1 MKCPLRLPA
10 RLAASAVSL
19 TFCVSAYCGTAV
31 PPPTSPTP
39 PQANSP
45 HGQFTPS
52 ATTTVAIPGPLK
64 PLLRMAGISQQI
76 SPDDVLPLLARN
88 VYTEGYQTGRPTEF
102 LLLVDRY
109 VHQARELQLLAGPGG
124 VIHVNGCTDMGP
136 LLQVLGYRLR
146 QTCGDKSATLVTADA
161 ERAFLTIDSGFPLTV
176 LEDALQTG
184 ASFDYP
190 YPLTR
195 VPVLFHES
203 EWVQLSTDRKRS
215 SQSLLDVLLHEPKIA
230 RLYWAMS
237 REDDGTRLALE
248 RSAGLQKLLPYANV
262 LDFYGAQITVRS
274 GRVILPGGAQAE
286 SEWRDLVGASPSS
299 PGDFVV
305 RLLAKDNGW
314 LAAYFDALSRVN
326 QAQQAR
332 LTESPR
338 LKHLYEAFHS
348 PEPQTSAADAAF
360 RKAPGLSILFT
371 RLQWGPNGQLY
382 IPGNLDVWKQIL
394 NEKSDSKIVKDWGK
408 RAHHFDKPEQL
419 LEAMVSLSRL
429 DSDRSPLQ
437 IYLLLSE
444 LDRARPPDNRLSPPT
459 ALLLA
464 SKFAQLS
471 SWYLIFCEFPEL
483 GDASIAQFVQVTGSI
498 DQLANQDL
506 RGNALGIFQANIGLW
521 QIFARQGQIPRG
533 KLKDSWQGVVQP
545 LAKISSSTELFDQG
559 RASLDSLLLA
569 VSGKSNNSQDEVVA
583 LLAGPQQQSPESQR
597 MHQEMANRM
606 SSVLSDQRL
615 TPLDTILA
623 LADGLQSMA
632 QGKPASHQMLALA
645 GELREFEM
653 PRPIFTKREKI
664 EWAPGVY
671 SNPHAELQ
679 LKTDLTK
686 VIKEPGNHAQLESA
700 RGQLTPFFRDT
711 LVGLNYAYYEPPGAQ
726 ILHVNPLFVRSHDF
740 SGETLM
746 GAERL
751 WQAPQLLDAGSPAGG
766 GAYLVGSLADLP
778 YVLASTEEDFIA
790 PENVQALIWKE
801 LVPGLLVGA
810 TLPRWWNVSPSEL
823 HAVALYQRAGEEIL
837 TASAAN
843 EQLRLKVV
851 EILSDRLTPR
861 RLDEVD
867 NALGDKNAAS
877 IIPALMPADTFYLAA
892 TFRQKYPQEFVSAGQ
907 ISKELDDLSHQS
919 PDLVNVDRISKD
931 FGVPHPI
938 LAQSYA
944 SELLSVKPFPAFAG
958 YSSRLFGESWD
969 SSNIYWARLADEMA
983 YSPVMLNRLVPQLTR
998 SMIAKIFATD
1008 LEDWPAV
1015 LRAMQQTGEDLRRGK
1030 ISVPPPTATTSAL
1043 R

>member
-1 MKCPLRLPA
+1 MKSPLYSTT
-10 RLAASAVSL
+10 RLAVFVVSL
-19 TFCVSAYCGTAV
+19 SFCASAYCGTTV
-31 PPPTSPTP
+31 PPSAPSPSPTDTAR
-39 PQANSP
+39 QQFASP
-45 HGQFTPS
+45 
-52 ATTTVAIPGPLK
+52 ATSFVVIPGPLK

-76 SPDDVLPLLARN
+76 SPEEVLPLLARN

-109 VHQARELQLLAGPGG
+109 VHQARELQLLAGPTGA
-124 VIHVNGCTDMGP
+124 IHVNGCNDIGP

-146 QTCGDKSATLVTADA
+146 QGCGDKSATLVTADA
-161 ERAFLTIDSGFPLTV
+161 ERAFLTTDSGFPLTV
-176 LEDALQTG
+176 LEDALQSGT
-184 ASFDYP
+184 SFEYSFP
-190 YPLTR
+190 ATR

-203 EWVQLSTDRKRS
+203 EWVQLSTDRKRVN
-215 SQSLLDVLLHEPKIA
+215 QNLIDVLLHEPNIA
-230 RLYWAMS
+230 RLYWALS
-237 REDDGTRLALE
+237 REDEETRVFLQ
-248 RSAGLQKLLPYANV
+248 RSEGLQKLLPYANV
-262 LDFYGAQITVRS
+262 LDFYGGQIAIRS
-274 GRVILPGGAQAE
+274 GRVILPGGPQAQN
-286 SEWRDLVGASPSS
+286 EWKDLVGASPSS
-299 PGDFVV
+299 PGDFIL

-314 LAAYFDALSRVN
+314 LAAYFDALSRVD

-338 LKHLYEAFHS
+338 LKHQYEAFRS
-348 PEPQTSAADAAF
+348 PEPQARAADAAF

-371 RLQWGPNGQLY
+371 RLRWDPNGQIY
-382 IPGNLDVWKQIL
+382 IPGNLNVWKEIL
-394 NEKSDSKIVKDWGK
+394 AQKTDSKIVRDWGK
-408 RAHHFDKPEQL
+408 RARHFDRPEQL

-429 DSDRSPLQ
+429 DSDSSPLQ
-437 IYLLLSE
+437 IYLFLSE
-444 LDRARPPDNRLSPPT
+444 LDHVRSPENRLSPAT

-464 SKFAQLS
+464 SKYSQLS
-471 SWYLIFCEFPEL
+471 SWYLIFCEFPDL
-483 GDASIAQFVQVTGSI
+483 GDTSIAQFVQATGSI
-498 DQLANQDL
+498 DQLSNQDL
-506 RGNALGIFQANIGLW
+506 RGNALGIFQANVGLW
-521 QIFARQGQIPRG
+521 QIFARQGQIPQN
-533 KLKDSWQGVVQP
+533 KLNESWQGVVQP
-545 LAKISSSTELFDQG
+545 FNKISSSSQLFDQG
-559 RASLDSLLLA
+559 RASLGSLLIA
-569 VSGKSNNSQDEVVA
+569 VSDNANCSQDEILA
-583 LLAGPQQQSPESQR
+583 LLAGPQQQSPDGQR

-606 SSVLSDQRL
+606 GSVLADQRL
-615 TPLDTILA
+615 TSLDTLMA
-623 LADGLQSMA
+623 LAAGLQSMA
-632 QGKPASHQMLALA
+632 QGKPASRQMLALA

-686 VIKEPGNHAQLESA
+686 VIKEPANHAQLESA

-726 ILHVNPLFVRSHDF
+726 VLHVNPLFVRSHDF

-778 YVLASTEEDFIA
+778 YVLASAEEDFIA

-801 LVPGLLVGA
+801 LVPGLLVSA
-810 TLPRWWNVSPSEL
+810 TLPRWWNVSPIEL

-837 TASAAN
+837 TAAGTN

-851 EILSDRLTPR
+851 DVLSDRLTPR

-867 NALGDKNAAS
+867 HALSAKDAAS
-877 IIPALMPADTFYLAA
+877 IIPQLMPADTFYLTA
-892 TFRQKYPQEFVSAGQ
+892 TFRQKFPQEFVSSGSA
-907 ISKELDDLSHQS
+907 SKELDNLCRQY
-919 PDLVNVDRISKD
+919 PDQVSVDRISKD

-944 SELLSVKPFPAFAG
+944 SALLTVKPFPAFAG

-969 SSNIYWARLADEMA
+969 SSNIYWARLADEMS
-983 YSPVMLNRLVPQLTR
+983 YTPVMLNRLVPQLTR
-998 SMIAKIFATD
+998 TMIAKIFATD

-1015 LRAMQQTGEDLRRGK
+1015 LRAMQQTGEDFRRGK
-1030 ISVPPPTATTSAL
+1030 ISVPPTMTTTGAL

>member
-1 MKCPLRLPA
+1 MKCPLDSTT
-10 RLAASAVSL
+10 RLASFIVSL
-19 TFCVSAYCGTAV
+19 SFCISAYCGTTV
-31 PPPTSPTP
+31 PPSAPSTPVPDTTHRQYAPPATS
-39 PQANSP
+39 
-45 HGQFTPS
+45 F
-52 ATTTVAIPGPLK
+52 VVIPGPLK

-76 SPDDVLPLLARN
+76 SPEDVLPLLARN

-109 VHQARELQLLAGPGG
+109 VHQARELQLLAGPTGM
-124 VIHVNGCTDMGP
+124 IHVSGCNDMGP

-146 QTCGDKSATLVTADA
+146 QSCGDKSATLITADA
-161 ERAFLTIDSGFPLTV
+161 ERAFLTTDSGFPLTV
-176 LEDALQTG
+176 LEDALQKGTP
-184 ASFDYP
+184 FDYP
-190 YPLTR
+190 YPVTR

-203 EWVQLSTDRKRS
+203 EWVQLNTDRKRVN
-215 SQSLLDVLLHEPKIA
+215 QNLLDILIHEPNIA
-230 RLYWAMS
+230 RLYWAFS
-237 REDDGTRLALE
+237 REDDETRLFLQQ
-248 RSAGLQKLLPYANV
+248 SAGLQKLLPYANV
-262 LDFYGAQITVRS
+262 LDFYGGQIAVRS
-274 GRVILPGGAQAE
+274 GHVILPGGAQAE
-286 SEWRDLVGASPSS
+286 PVWKDLVGASPSS

-314 LAAYFDALSRVN
+314 LAAYFDALSRVD

-338 LKHLYEAFHS
+338 LKHLYEAFRS
-348 PEPQTSAADAAF
+348 PEPQARAADAAF

-371 RLQWGPNGQLY
+371 RLRWEQSGQPY
-382 IPGNLDVWKQIL
+382 VPGNLEVWKQIL
-394 NEKSDSKIVKDWGK
+394 SQKSDSRIVREWGK
-408 RAHHFDKPEQL
+408 RAHHFDRPEQL

-429 DSDRSPLQ
+429 DSDSSPLQ
-437 IYLLLSE
+437 IYLFLSE
-444 LDRARPPDNRLSPPT
+444 LDHVRSPENRLSPAT

-464 SKFAQLS
+464 SKYSQLS
-471 SWYLIFCEFPEL
+471 SWYLIFCEFPDL
-483 GDASIAQFVQVTGSI
+483 GDTSITQFVQVTGSI
-498 DQLANQDL
+498 DQLNNQDL
-506 RGNALGIFQANIGLW
+506 RGNALGIFQANVGLW
-521 QIFARQGQIPRG
+521 QIFARQGQIPRD
-533 KLKDSWQGVVQP
+533 KLNDSWQGVVQP
-545 LAKISSSTELFDQG
+545 FGRVNSATGLFDQG
-559 RASLDSLLLA
+559 RASLSSLLLT
-569 VSGKSNNSQDEVVA
+569 VSGSAHPSQDDILA
-583 LLAGPQQQSPESQR
+583 LLAGPQQQSPEAQR
-597 MHQEMANRM
+597 MHQEMTSRM
-606 SSVLSDQRL
+606 SSVLADQRL
-615 TPLDTILA
+615 TSLDTIMA

-632 QGKPASHQMLALA
+632 QGKPASRQMLALS

-686 VIKEPGNHAQLESA
+686 VVKEPANHAQLESA

-711 LVGLNYAYYEPPGAQ
+711 VVGLNYAYYEPPGAQ

-778 YVLASTEEDFIA
+778 YVLASAEEDFIA

-801 LVPGLLVGA
+801 LVPGLLVSA
-810 TLPRWWNVSPSEL
+810 TLPRWWNVSPTEL
-823 HAVALYQRAGEEIL
+823 HAVGLYQRAGEEIL
-837 TASAAN
+837 TASAGN
-843 EQLRLKVV
+843 EQLRLKAVD
-851 EILSDRLTPR
+851 ILSDRLTPR
-861 RLDEVD
+861 RLGEVD
-867 NALGDKNAAS
+867 RALSAKDAAS
-877 IIPALMPADTFYLAA
+877 IIPRLMPADTFYLAA
-892 TFRQKYPQEFVSAGQ
+892 TFRQKLPEEFASLGPA
-907 ISKELDDLSHQS
+907 SKELDDLCRQH
-919 PDLVNVDRISKD
+919 PDQVSVDRISKD

-969 SSNIYWARLADEMA
+969 SSNIYWARLADEMSYA
-983 YSPVMLNRLVPQLTR
+983 PVMLNRLVPQLTR
-998 SMIAKIFATD
+998 TMIAKIFATD

-1015 LRAMQQTGEDLRRGK
+1015 LRAMQQTGEDFRRGK
-1030 ISVPPPTATTSAL
+1030 ISVPPPMATTSAL